1 MRASVILYWKFLRNN
16 YIEKPDYTM
25 TCQRTFKVLSSA
37 LLLLIFQ
44 QCSQQPK
51 QFSEMDAGDTG
62 IQFRND
68 IVETEHNNILTYE
81 YTYNGGGVAVGDV
94 NNDGLTDIYFS
105 GNSVPN
111 KLYLNKGEWKFEDI
125 TQQAGT
131 AGRERDWKTGVTMV
145 DINSDGWLD
154 IYVCYSGNAEGE
166 GYNRPVIREH
176 PKRANQLF
184 VNQGCEKGGT
194 PKFIEQAKEYG
205 IDAKGTFSTQG
216 YFFDYDRDG
225 DLDLFLLNHAN
236 MFYAAFFNVKRLR
249 NLRHPYFGNKLYRN
263 DNGKYTE
270 VSATAN
276 IHGSGL
282 NFGLSA
288 SISDLNGDQ
297 WPDIYVTNDYEE
309 QDFCYINNRNG
320 TFSEVSHTLFGHLSK
335 FGMGSDIADVNNDGL
350 PEVFVA
356 DMLPEDNFRQKLLK
370 GADEYDKYSLAVDS
384 GYYHQY
390 MRNTFQLNRGFAA
403 DSLPRFSEV
412 AHVAGVSNTDW
423 SWAPLLADYD
433 NDGLKDIFV
442 TNGYLRDFT
451 NQDFLK
457 YTVSDM
463 TKEANDNNR
472 PVNLLEQIQKM
483 SSTKVHNYIY
493 HNTDGL
499 HFTDVSEA
507 WGLEHKNISNAAAY
521 ADLDN
526 DGDYDLVVN
535 NLNEVANVLQNH
547 QNEIQKNNYIKL
559 KLAGEKPNV
568 QALGSKVYI
577 RLKEEELFHEVYYAR
592 GYQSSVEPLLT
603 VGVGKNTVI
612 PEVKIY
618 WPDGRVSA
626 LTNVKANQM
635 ITVNQ
640 QGATVHEKQQ
650 AAIQQPVITDRTNT
664 SGIAYKHMENP
675 FVDFKVQRLVPYQ
688 LSRLGGKFSVADVN
702 HDKNDDVFFEG
713 AHGQAGK
720 LYIGHDD
727 GSFTESSTTPW
738 EADKYCEDLGS
749 VFFDAN
755 GDGHADLY
763 VVSGGNEFFSGDTLY
778 QDRLYIGDGKGGY
791 KRDRHALPRETVS
804 GGTVAA
810 SDFDH
815 DGDED
820 LFVGGRLLPDQ
831 YPVSPQSIV
840 LRNDS
845 HNSKSKFVDVTN
857 ELNPSLQKAGMITD
871 ALWADVNGDTW
882 ADLILVGEWMPV
894 RIFVNEKGKT
904 LKEIT
909 MEAGLANTHGWW
921 NTVYTGDVD
930 HDGDLDILA
939 GNAGVNLS
947 LHASDKEPVELF
959 AVDMNKDGK
968 IDPIITSYIQ
978 GKRYPLPSRDELLD
992 QVTPLRK
999 KFIRYAQYAN
1009 ASIEDI
1015 LEGDLL
1021 KNASLYR
1028 ATTFESVWFENDGH
1042 GKFQMKP
1049 LPALAQLSAVQAFV
1063 PYDFDGDG
1071 NEEILAAGNFYPYRV
1086 QLGRCDAS
1094 YGAIL
1099 QFKNGTAHVYN
1110 PEQPI
1115 WLSGDIRA
1123 AGVARSVQS
1132 SPRIIV
1138 SRNNDAAGVFVPT
1151 SKSTQHT
1158 ETITKK

>member
-1 MRASVILYWKFLRNN
+1 MIFRSKFRA
-16 YIEKPDYTM
+16 
-25 TCQRTFKVLSSA
+25 LSA
-37 LLLLIFQ
+37 ILLLMLFQ
-44 QCSQQPK
+44 QCAKPHK
-51 QFSEMDAGDTG
+51 QFSEMDAGNTG
-62 IQFRND
+62 IKFRND

-125 TQQAGT
+125 TQQSGT
-131 AGRERDWKTGVTMV
+131 AGRDRDWKTGVTMV

-184 VNQGCEKGGT
+184 INQGCEKGGT
-194 PKFIEQAKEYG
+194 PAFIEQAKEYG

-225 DLDLFLLNHAN
+225 DLDMFLLNHAN

-263 DNGKYTE
+263 DGGKYTE

-288 SISDLNGDQ
+288 AISDLNGDQ

-350 PEVFVA
+350 PEIFVA
-356 DMLPEDNFRQKLLK
+356 DMLPEDNYRQKLLK

-390 MRNTFQLNRGFAA
+390 MRNTFQLNRGFAP

-412 AHVAGVSNTDW
+412 AQVAGVSNTDW

-457 YTVSDM
+457 YTVSDLM
-463 TKEANDNNR
+463 EEAKANNR
-472 PVNLLEQIQKM
+472 QVNLLEQIQQM

-493 HNTDGL
+493 QNTDGL
-499 HFTDVSEA
+499 HFRDVSA
-507 WGLEHKNISNAAAY
+507 DWGLERKNISNAAAY

-535 NLNEVANVLQNH
+535 NLNEEANVLQNY

-559 KLAGEKPNV
+559 KLLGAKPNI
-568 QALGSKVYI
+568 QALGAKVYI
-577 RLKEEELFHEVYYAR
+577 KLKDEELFQEVYYTR
-592 GYQSSVEPLLT
+592 GYQSSVEPVLT
-603 VGVGKNTVI
+603 MGIGKNTVVDQ
-612 PEVKIY
+612 VKIY
-618 WPDGRVSA
+618 WPDGRVSV
-626 LTNVKANQM
+626 LTNVPANQQV
-635 ITVNQ
+635 TASQ
-640 QGATVHEKQQ
+640 QDATAREKQQ
-650 AAIQQPVITDRTNT
+650 LIIEQPLIADNT
-664 SGIAYKHMENP
+664 STAGIQYKHIENP
-675 FVDFKVQRLVPYQ
+675 FIDFKVQRLVPYQ
-688 LSRLGGKFSVADVN
+688 LSRLGGKCSVADVN

-713 AHGQAGK
+713 AHGFAGK

-727 GSFTESSTTPW
+727 GSFTESRVAAW

-763 VVSGGNEFFSGDTLY
+763 VVSGGNEFFPGDTLY
-778 QDRLYIGDGKGGY
+778 QDRLYIGDGKGGF
-791 KRDRHALPRETVS
+791 KRARHALPVETAS

-810 SDFDH
+810 ADFDH

-820 LFVGGRLLPDQ
+820 LFVGGRLVPDQ
-831 YPVSPQSIV
+831 YPSSPQSMV

-845 HNSKSKFVDVTN
+845 NNGQIKFTDVTT
-857 ELNPSLQKAGMITD
+857 ELNTALQKAGMITD
-871 ALWADVNGDTW
+871 AVWADVNGDTW
-882 ADLILVGEWMPV
+882 TDLIVAGEWMAV
-894 RIFVNEKGKT
+894 RVFVNEKGKK
-904 LKEIT
+904 LKEVT
-909 MEAGLANTHGWW
+909 TEAGLDNTQGWW
-921 NTVYTGDVD
+921 NTLCAGDVD
-930 HDGDLDILA
+930 HDGDIDLLA
-939 GNAGVNLS
+939 GNAGINLS
-947 LHASDKEPVELF
+947 LHASEKEPVELF
-959 AVDMNKDGK
+959 AADINKDGK

-999 KFIRYAQYAN
+999 KFIRYADYAN
-1009 ASIEDI
+1009 ASIENI
-1015 LEGDLL
+1015 LDEEML
-1021 KNASLYR
+1021 KSAAIYR
-1028 ATTFESVWFENDGH
+1028 ATTFKSVWFENDGH

-1049 LPALAQLSAVQAFV
+1049 LPSIAQVSAVQTFV
-1063 PYDFDGDG
+1063 SYDFDGDG
-1071 NEEILAAGNFYPYRV
+1071 TEEILAAGNFYPYRV

-1099 QFKNGTAHVYN
+1099 QFKNGTVQVYK
-1110 PEQPI
+1110 PEQPL

-1123 AGVARSVQS
+1123 AAIARSLRA
-1132 SPRIIV
+1132 PAKLIV
-1138 SRNNDAAGVFVPT
+1138 SRNNDVAGVFVLK
-1151 SKSTQHT
+1151 SKDTQT
-1158 ETITKK
+1158 RTKK

>member
-1 MRASVILYWKFLRNN
+1 
-16 YIEKPDYTM
+16 
-25 TCQRTFKVLSSA
+25 
-37 LLLLIFQ
+37 
-44 QCSQQPK
+44 
-51 QFSEMDAGDTG
+51 MDAGDTG
-62 IQFRND
+62 IQFRNE

-94 NNDGLTDIYFS
+94 NNDGFADIYFS
-105 GNSVPN
+105 GNSVSN

-125 TQQAGT
+125 TQQSGT
-131 AGRERDWKTGVTMV
+131 GGRERDWKTGVTMV

-154 IYVCYSGNAEGE
+154 IYVCYSGNAKGE

-184 VNQGCEKGGT
+184 INQGCEKGGA
-194 PKFIEQAKEYG
+194 PKFVEQAKEYG

-236 MFYAAFFNVKRLR
+236 MFYSAFFNVKRLR

-263 DNGKYTE
+263 DGGKYTE

-350 PEVFVA
+350 PEIFVA
-356 DMLPEDNFRQKLLK
+356 DMLPEDNYRQKLLK

-384 GYYHQY
+384 GYHHQY
-390 MRNTFQLNRGFAA
+390 MRNTFQLNRGFAS

-412 AHVAGVSNTDW
+412 AQVAGVSHTDW

-463 TKEANDNNR
+463 TKEANDNNH

-483 SSTKVHNYIY
+483 SSTKVHNYMF

-499 HFTDVSEA
+499 HFTDVSA
-507 WGLEHKNISNAAAY
+507 DWGLERENISNAAAY

-535 NLNEVANVLQNH
+535 NLNEEANILQNH

-559 KLAGEKPNV
+559 KLTGEKPNV
-568 QALGSKVYI
+568 QALGAKVYI
-577 RLKEEELFHEVYYAR
+577 KLKDEELFQEIYYTR

-603 VGVGKNTVI
+603 IGVGKNTII
-612 PEVKIY
+612 PKVKIC
-618 WPDGRVSA
+618 WPDGRISS
-626 LTNVKANQM
+626 LTNVNANQ
-635 ITVNQ
+635 VLVVSQ
-640 QGATVHEKQQ
+640 QQ
-650 AAIQQPVITDRTNT
+650 ATTRESQRPAIPQPVVIDETR
-664 SGIAYKHMENP
+664 SAGIAYKHAENP

-688 LSRLGGKFSVADVN
+688 LSRLGGKCSIADVN

-727 GSFTESSTTPW
+727 GSFTESAQASF
-738 EADKYCEDLGS
+738 EADKYCEDVGS

-755 GDGHADLY
+755 GDNHADLY
-763 VVSGGNEFFSGDTLY
+763 VVSGGNEFFAGDTLY
-778 QDRLYIGDGKGGY
+778 QDRLYIGDGKGGF
-791 KRDRHALPRETVS
+791 KRTRRALPVETAS
-804 GGTVAA
+804 GGTVVAA
-810 SDFDH
+810 DFDH

-820 LFVGGRLLPDQ
+820 LFVGGRLVPDQ
-831 YPVSPQSIV
+831 YPLSPQSMV

-845 HNSKSKFVDVTN
+845 DNGNVKFVDVTTR
-857 ELNPSLQKAGMITD
+857 LNASLQKAGMITD
-871 ALWADVNGDTW
+871 ALWSDINGDTW
-882 ADLILVGEWMPV
+882 MDLILVGEWMPV
-894 RIFVNEKGKT
+894 RIFINEKGKT

-909 MEAGLANTHGWW
+909 TEAGLSNTQGWW
-921 NTVYTGDVD
+921 NTVYASDVD

-939 GNAGVNLS
+939 GNAGGNLS
-947 LHASDKEPVELF
+947 LHASEKEPVELF
-959 AVDMNKDGK
+959 AADINKDGK

-999 KFIRYAQYAN
+999 KYIRYAQYAN

-1021 KNASLYR
+1021 KGASVFR
-1028 ATTFESVWFENDGH
+1028 ATTFESMCFENDGH
-1042 GKFQMKP
+1042 GKFKMTA
-1049 LPALAQLSAVQAFV
+1049 LPAMAQLSAVQSFIS
-1063 PYDFDGDG
+1063 YDFDEDG
-1071 NEEILAAGNFYPYRV
+1071 KEEILAAGNFYPYRV

-1094 YGAIL
+1094 YGTIV
-1099 QFKNGTAHVYN
+1099 QFRKGTVHVYK
-1110 PEQPI
+1110 PEQPV

-1123 AGVARSVQS
+1123 LGITRSVHA
-1132 SPRIIV
+1132 SPKIIV
-1138 SRNNDAAGVFVPT
+1138 SRNSDAAGIVVPT
-1151 SKSTQHT
+1151 TKSTPHT
-1158 ETITKK
+1158 RVITKK

>member
-1 MRASVILYWKFLRNN
+1 MIFRSKFR
-16 YIEKPDYTM
+16 
-25 TCQRTFKVLSSA
+25 VLSGI
-37 LLLLIFQ
+37 LLLLLFQ
-44 QCSQQPK
+44 QCAQQHK
-51 QFSEMDAGDTG
+51 QFSEMDARDTG

-105 GNSVPN
+105 GNAVPN
-111 KLYLNKGEWKFEDI
+111 KLYINKGEFNFEDI
-125 TQQAGT
+125 TEQSGT
-131 AGRERDWKTGVTMV
+131 AGRDRDWKTGVTMV
-145 DINSDGWLD
+145 DVNSDGWLD

-184 VNQGCEKGGT
+184 INQGCEKGGT
-194 PKFIEQAKEYG
+194 PKFIEQAKQYG

-225 DLDLFLLNHAN
+225 DLDMFLLNHAN

-263 DNGKYTE
+263 DSGKYTE

-288 SISDLNGDQ
+288 AISDLNGDQ

-320 TFSEVSHTLFGHLSK
+320 TFSEVSHKLFGHLSK

-350 PEVFVA
+350 PEVFIA
-356 DMLPEDNFRQKLLK
+356 DMLPEDNYRQKLLK

-390 MRNTFQLNRGFAA
+390 MRNTFQLNRGFAP

-412 AHVAGVSNTDW
+412 AQVAGVSNTDW

-457 YTVSDM
+457 YTVNDLV
-463 TKEANDNNR
+463 KEANDNNR
-472 PVNLLEQIQKM
+472 PVNLLEQIQQM
-483 SSTKVHNYIY
+483 SSTKVHNYIF

-499 HFTDVSEA
+499 HFTDVSA
-507 WGLEHKNISNAAAY
+507 DWGFEHKSISNAAAY

-535 NLNEVANVLQNH
+535 NLNEEANVLQNH

-559 KLAGEKPNV
+559 KLLGTKPNI
-568 QALGSKVYI
+568 QALGAKVYI
-577 RLKEEELFHEVYYAR
+577 RLKNEKLFHEVYYTR

-603 VGVGKNTVI
+603 IGVGKNSVI
-612 PEVKIY
+612 DEVKIY
-618 WPDGRVSA
+618 WPDGRTSI
-626 LTNVKANQM
+626 LPNVQ
-635 ITVNQ
+635 VNQ
-640 QGATVHEKQQ
+640 LVTARQQEATTRETQRAV
-650 AAIQQPVITDRTNT
+650 IQQPLITDKT
-664 SGIAYKHMENP
+664 SAVGIQYKHIENP
-675 FVDFKVQRLVPYQ
+675 FIDFKVQRLVPYQ
-688 LSRLGGKFSVADVN
+688 LSRLGGKCSVADVN

-713 AHGQAGK
+713 AHGVAGK

-727 GSFTESSTTPW
+727 GSFTESRGAAW

-763 VVSGGNEFFSGDTLY
+763 VVSGGNEFFAGDTLY
-778 QDRLYIGDGKGGY
+778 QDRLYIGDGKGGF
-791 KRDRHALPRETVS
+791 KKAKHALPVETAS

-810 SDFDH
+810 ADFDH

-831 YPVSPQSIV
+831 YPSSPQSMV

-845 HNSKSKFVDVTN
+845 HNAQIKFTDVTT
-857 ELNPSLQKAGMITD
+857 ELNTSLQKAGMITD
-871 ALWADVNGDTW
+871 VRWADVNGDTW
-882 ADLILVGEWMPV
+882 MDLIIAGEWMPV
-894 RIFVNEKGKT
+894 RVFVNEKGKKLNEVT
-904 LKEIT
+904 TEV
-909 MEAGLANTHGWW
+909 GLENTHGWW
-921 NTVYTGDVD
+921 NTLYAGDVD
-930 HDGDLDILA
+930 HDGDLDLLA
-939 GNAGVNLS
+939 GNAGINLS
-947 LHASDKEPVELF
+947 LHASEKEPVELF
-959 AVDMNKDGK
+959 AADINKDGK
-968 IDPIITSYIQ
+968 IDPVITSYIQ

-999 KFIRYAQYAN
+999 KFIRYADYAN
-1009 ASIEDI
+1009 ASIENI
-1015 LEGDLL
+1015 LDAGML
-1021 KNASLYR
+1021 KSAVVYR
-1028 ATTFESVWFENDGH
+1028 ATTFESVWLENDGH

-1049 LPALAQLSAVQAFV
+1049 LPAIAQVSAVQTFV
-1063 PYDFDGDG
+1063 SYDFDGDG
-1071 NEEILAAGNFYPYRV
+1071 TEEILTAGNFYPYRV

-1099 QFKNGTAHVYN
+1099 QFKNGTVQVYK
-1110 PEQPI
+1110 PEQPL
-1115 WLSGDIRA
+1115 WLSGD
-1123 AGVARSVQS
+1123 VRSAVIAKSLHAPAQL
-1132 SPRIIV
+1132 IV
-1138 SRNNDAAGVFVPT
+1138 SRNNDVAAVFELK
-1151 SKSTQHT
+1151 SKDTQT
-1158 ETITKK
+1158 LTKK

>member
-1 MRASVILYWKFLRNN
+1 MTYRRKFR
-16 YIEKPDYTM
+16 
-25 TCQRTFKVLSSA
+25 VLSGI
-37 LLLLIFQ
+37 LLLLLFQ
-44 QCSQQPK
+44 QCAQQHK
-51 QFSEMDAGDTG
+51 QFSEMDADDTG
-62 IQFRND
+62 IKFRND

-94 NNDGLTDIYFS
+94 NNDGLTDLYFS

-125 TQQAGT
+125 TQQSGT
-131 AGRERDWKTGVTMV
+131 AGRDRDWKTGVTMI

-184 VNQGCEKGGT
+184 INQGCEKGGI

-225 DLDLFLLNHAN
+225 DLDMFLLNHAN

-263 DNGKYTE
+263 DVGKYTE
-270 VSATAN
+270 VSAAAN

-288 SISDLNGDQ
+288 AISDLNGDQ

-350 PEVFVA
+350 PEIFVA
-356 DMLPEDNFRQKLLK
+356 DMLPEDNYRQKLLK

-390 MRNTFQLNRGFAA
+390 MRNTFQLNRGFAP

-412 AHVAGVSNTDW
+412 AQVAGVSNTDW

-463 TKEANDNNR
+463 MEEAKANNR
-472 PVNLLEQIQKM
+472 QVNLLEQIQKM

-493 HNTDGL
+493 HNIDGL
-499 HFTDVSEA
+499 HFADVSVD
-507 WGLEHKNISNAAAY
+507 WGLERKTISNAAAY

-535 NLNEVANVLQNH
+535 NLNEEANVLQNH

-559 KLAGEKPNV
+559 KLVGEKPNI
-568 QALGSKVYI
+568 QALGAKVYVK
-577 RLKEEELFHEVYYAR
+577 LKDEKLFQEVYYTR

-603 VGVGKNTVI
+603 MGVGKNTVAD
-612 PEVKIY
+612 EVKIY
-618 WPDGRVSA
+618 WPDSRVSV
-626 LTNVKANQM
+626 LTNVK
-635 ITVNQ
+635 VNQ
-640 QGATVHEKQQ
+640 LVTAHQQQ
-650 AAIQQPVITDRTNT
+650 ATAREKLQPTILQPLISDETSTAGIQYRH
-664 SGIAYKHMENP
+664 SENP
-675 FVDFKVQRLVPYQ
+675 FIDFKVQRLVPYQ
-688 LSRLGGKFSVADVN
+688 LSRLGGKCSVADVN

-713 AHGQAGK
+713 AHGFGGR

-727 GSFTESSTTPW
+727 GSFTESRVAAW

-749 VFFDAN
+749 VFFDAD

-763 VVSGGNEFFSGDTLY
+763 VVSGGNEFFPGDTLY
-778 QDRLYIGDGKGGY
+778 QDRLYIGDGKGGF
-791 KRDRHALPRETVS
+791 KKVKHALPAETAS

-810 SDFDH
+810 ADFDH

-831 YPVSPQSIV
+831 YPASPQSMV

-845 HNSKSKFVDVTN
+845 HNGQIKFADVTA
-857 ELNPSLQKAGMITD
+857 ELNTSLQKAGMITD
-871 ALWADVNGDTW
+871 ARWADVNGDTW
-882 ADLILVGEWMPV
+882 MDLIVAGEWMPV
-894 RIFVNEKGKT
+894 RVFVNEKGKR
-904 LKEIT
+904 LKEVT
-909 MEAGLANTHGWW
+909 TEVGLANTHGWW
-921 NTVYTGDVD
+921 NTLYAADVD
-930 HDGDLDILA
+930 HDGDLDLLA
-939 GNAGVNLS
+939 GNAGINLS
-947 LHASDKEPVELF
+947 LHASEKEPVELF
-959 AVDMNKDGK
+959 AADVNKDGK

-999 KFIRYAQYAN
+999 KFIRYADYAN
-1009 ASIEDI
+1009 ASIENI
-1015 LEGDLL
+1015 LDEEML
-1021 KNASLYR
+1021 KSAAVYR
-1028 ATTFESVWFENDGH
+1028 ATTFESVWLENDGQ

-1049 LPALAQLSAVQAFV
+1049 LPAIAQVSAVQTFTS
-1063 PYDFDGDG
+1063 YDFDGDG
-1071 NEEILAAGNFYPYRV
+1071 TEEILAAGNFYPYRV

-1099 QFKNGTAHVYN
+1099 QFKNGRVQVYK
-1110 PEQPI
+1110 PEQPL

-1123 AGVARSVQS
+1123 AAIAKSLRA
-1132 SPRIIV
+1132 PAKLIV
-1138 SRNNDAAGVFVPT
+1138 SRNNDVAGVFGLK
-1151 SKSTQHT
+1151 SKDTQT
-1158 ETITKK
+1158 RTKK